1 MRARLVCVV
10 AVLAAPAYA
19 VEVSGRARG
28 TLSTGLDSNPRRDFV
43 SAGTSTPI
51 DLVFQ
56 GVANLAGALQGER
69 ATLSGSYDV
78 GGRKFLLLSSED
90 TVIQTLQLDGVVW
103 AGRSF
108 GFGLSGRARDRR
120 GAGRDYSDLQ
130 AEVNIQYVPDTAL
143 DFRVWGAAH
152 RFIFWAG
159 FGSSFWA
166 PEGGLAA
173 RYRFNKRHALNLL
186 GNVSYRTFNSM
197 TIEDPALMN
206 PPEPVV
212 RKDFFAL
219 ASLAYWYRG
228 PVVFSLSY
236 GYMDSQSNSY
246 GWSLR
251 QHRVGLVFGAPLFWK
266 LMVMLDVNLRFNDYP
281 SGIFIDDR
289 ILTLDE
295 TGENLSSGVL
305 KLVRPL
311 GDHMELEARYGFYYG
326 RLPKNNFVYMRH
338 VGTVQFG
345 VHF

>member
-10 AVLAAPAYA
+10 VVLAAPAYA
-19 VEVSGRARG
+19 AELNGRARAAVAVG
-28 TLSTGLDSNPRRDFV
+28 IDTNPRRDFV
-43 SAGTSTPI
+43 SSGSGTPTDI
-51 DLVFQ
+51 VFQ
-56 GVANLAGALQGER
+56 GLANLFGAVQGER
-69 ATLSGSYDV
+69 ASLSGSYDI
-78 GGRKFLLLSSED
+78 GARKFLLLGSED
-90 TVIQTLQLDGVVW
+90 TVIQTLQLDGVLW

-120 GAGRDYSDLQ
+120 GAQRDYTDLQ
-130 AEVNIQYVPDTAL
+130 AELNLQFVPDGSL
-143 DFRVWGAAH
+143 DFRVWGSAH

-159 FGSSFWA
+159 FGASFWA
-166 PEGGLAA
+166 PEGGLTA
-173 RYRFNKRHALNLL
+173 RYRFNKRHSVNVL
-186 GNVSYRTFNSM
+186 GHVSFRTFNSM
-197 TIEDPALMN
+197 TIDDPTVMPPLDPA
-206 PPEPVV
+206 V

-219 ASLAYWYRG
+219 ASVAYWYRG

-236 GYMDSQSNSY
+236 GYMDSSSNSY

-295 TGENLSSGVL
+295 SGENLSSGVL

-311 GDHMELEARYGFYYG
+311 GEHLDLELRYGFYYG
-326 RLPKNNFVYMRH
+326 RLPKNDFVYLRH
-338 VGTVQFG
+338 VGTLHFG